1 MIQKNRETVVCAI
14 VTLLLLCQSGAAQNA
29 GEPLPLV
36 GVNFAGAAFA
46 AERIPGRLGWDYSYP
61 NIGSIGY
68 FAAKGANV
76 IRLCVLWERLQ
87 PKLGSDLQE
96 SEMKQI
102 DQAIANA
109 RTKGVRVL
117 LDIHNYA
124 AFAGGKIGSDKVS
137 VEQFADLWKRI
148 AVRYRDDQ
156 SVIFGLMNEP
166 VKLPTETWLD
176 AANAAIKEI
185 RTAGAKNVIF
195 VPGNGW
201 SSARDWFSSSY
212 GSPNAAVMQRVDD
225 PQKNIVYEVHQ
236 YFDPGASGT
245 HPTCIDAA
253 SATAAIAP
261 FTEWAR
267 KNGRKAFLG
276 EFGVGTDSNCLE
288 ALQHL
293 LEFMQDN
300 RDVWVGWTYWAAGP
314 WPKNYFTTIE
324 PDSGTDRPQMAILE
338 KFMWHTIGSRN

>member
-1 MIQKNRETVVCAI
+1 MIHGKQRAAI
-14 VTLLLLCQSGAAQNA
+14 VALLLLSCRSATAQ
-29 GEPLPLV
+29 EVRQPLPLV
-36 GVNFAGAAFA
+36 GVNFAGAAFG
-46 AERIPGRLGWDYSYP
+46 AEKIPGRLGWEYFYP
-61 NIGSIGY
+61 NIASLDY
-68 FAAKGANV
+68 FAAKGANI

-87 PKLGSDLQE
+87 PQLGSELNE

-102 DQAIANA
+102 DQVIASA
-109 RTKGVRVL
+109 RTKGMRVL

-124 AFAGGKIGSDKVS
+124 AFGGSKIGTDKVS
-137 VEQFADLWKRI
+137 VPQFADLWKRV
-148 AVRYRDDQ
+148 AARYRDDH

-185 RTAGAKNVIF
+185 RAAGADNMIF

-212 GSPNAAVMQRVDD
+212 GSPNAEVMQRADD
-225 PQKNIVYEVHQ
+225 PQNNIIYEVHQ

-253 SATAAIAP
+253 SAAAAIAP

-267 KNGRKAFLG
+267 KSGRKAFLG
-276 EFGVGTDSNCLE
+276 EFGVGTDSNCLDVLE
-288 ALQHL
+288 HL
-293 LEFMQDN
+293 MGFMQDN
-300 RDVWVGWTYWAAGP
+300 RDVWIGWTYWAAGP
-314 WPKNYFTTIE
+314 WPKDYFTTIE
-324 PDSGTDRPQMAILE
+324 PDGGTDRPQMAILE
-338 KFMWHTIGSRN
+338 KFMGHARGSQK